1 MPAFS
6 VCSLRLHQDC
16 VPTSKDIFSSTQS
29 LMAFMPKNAIDMV
42 LITRDTD
49 VGCRGTLVQAE
60 NSQEQAVLQGK
71 GWH

>member
-1 MPAFS
+1 
-6 VCSLRLHQDC
+6 
-16 VPTSKDIFSSTQS
+16 
-29 LMAFMPKNAIDMV
+29 MAFMPKNAIDMV